1 MRQSIRALLLA
12 VMCGSLSFSLPAT
25 AIAKNDKAQGNG
37 KPAHAAQPFNKNS
50 QANGNSGDRRDDGN
64 GALVG
69 AAAGGILTGLLLS
82 DQEVRII
89 RDWYGAHSVQPASL
103 PPGIAKN
110 LRRGKPL
117 PPGIAKKLAP
127 QPLVSRLDIPY
138 GYQLVEVGTDVLL
151 IEAGTRIIAEILKD
165 AIRG

>member
-1 MRQSIRALLLA
+1 MTMNTKKMLACIVGISLALGA
-12 VMCGSLSFSLPAT
+12 PAT

-37 KPAHAAQPFNKNS
+37 KPAHAAQPFNNGIKS
-50 QANGNSGDRRDDGN
+50 NGNSADRRDNGN
-64 GALVG
+64 DALLG

-82 DQEVRII
+82 DQEVLII
-89 RDWYGAHSVQPASL
+89 RDWYGAHSVQPANL

-127 QPLVSRLDIPY
+127 QQLVSRLDIPY